1 MPASSIPT
9 SDLPWQWRQTQQRLG
24 EWLELQLNQPGKPG
38 AKPNAP
44 WSLQWL
50 APYITWGLG
59 IALVGLLGFIL
70 VRGLRSWQIQRQQR
84 QWRGDPTVTVDAPI
98 VSQQEWLTRSQ
109 TYQRQGNFTEA
120 ARALYFALLGS
131 LADRQ
136 IIPDKRSRTDR
147 EYVALTQDLPQ
158 PEAFA
163 TVLQTHEQIQF
174 AGNALSAQ
182 EYDRCQQAYRQASGA
197 LATAKPASE
206 AQP

>member
-1 MPASSIPT
+1 MPSSIPT

-24 EWLELQLNQPGKPG
+24 EWLELQLNQPSKPG
-38 AKPNAP
+38 AKPSAP

-84 QWRGDPTVTVDAPI
+84 QWRGDPTVVADEPI

-136 IIPDKRSRTDR
+136 IIPEKRSRTDR

-182 EYDRCQQAYRQASGA
+182 DYDHCQQAYRQASGA
-197 LATAKPASE
+197 LATAKPTPE